1 MEENSFFSLENISD
15 FYFKD
20 DLLDGNSSL
29 NGNLGSDSLS
39 DLLPVFKNERPI
51 TIINSH
57 PEKSK
62 IFDVKKMHSPGRK
75 RKSECLKKKRHS
87 SNDKDNVLSKI
98 HIHFLNFLVNFAND
112 AIKTAIT
119 ANEKKKYEFK
129 LIDHRIK
136 KQISRMHLKTFIT
149 KQIKDILQLRISN
162 KYRKFSKDKDYNQ
175 NIYNEVI
182 AESDWLEKLF
192 DMNYLE
198 AFKSYYNNCQPLT
211 SFEFEGKVVNFS
223 QETESFICLYNKAET
238 KEKKLRLKFIAEGY
252 YLQLGYQ
259 TIVENELSTEL

>member
-75 RKSECLKKKRHS
+75 RKSECLKKKRHN
-87 SNDKDNVLSKI
+87 SND
-98 HIHFLNFLVNFAND
+98 
-112 AIKTAIT
+112 TR
-119 ANEKKKYEFK
+119 
-129 LIDHRIK
+129 HR
-136 KQISRMHLKTFIT
+136 QS
-149 KQIKDILQLRISN
+149 
-162 KYRKFSKDKDYNQ
+162 
-175 NIYNEVI
+175 
-182 AESDWLEKLF
+182 
-192 DMNYLE
+192 
-198 AFKSYYNNCQPLT
+198 P
-211 SFEFEGKVVNFS
+211 G
-223 QETESFICLYNKAET
+223 CL
-238 KEKKLRLKFIAEGY
+238 
-252 YLQLGYQ
+252 
-259 TIVENELSTEL
+259 